1 MEGQAELILVA
12 SLNIKMAKSCRGMP
26 HDNMKHRTISTILQC
41 IRETALCTAEQWWL
55 RMHTDGL

>member
-26 HDNMKHRTISTILQC
+26 HDNMKHRTI
-41 IRETALCTAEQWWL
+41 
-55 RMHTDGL
+55 